1 MISFWVIIASM
12 QQPIDCPMDDSMES
26 SWNPHEFPMKS
37 HKMAVPMKPLRYS
50 LTRAAAVSEKCSRV
64 APFINSWVSGR
75 SRNGTISWWCHGYFP
90 WWYADF
96 SVISWWFYGDVIH
109 GGFVVI
115 QLWLYGDFMMALL
128 WFHCDFLVVL
138 WMCYGDFMV
147 ISWWFYN
154 KFLVIL
160 WRCYGDFMV
169 AFWWFQFHP
178 F

>member
-75 SRNGTISWWCHGYFP
+75 SRNGTISWWCHGYFL

-96 SVISWWFYGDVIH
+96 SVISWLFYGDSIVIVWWFYDGFIVISLWFFCGVMDVLRCFYGDVMMI
-109 GGFVVI
+109 
-115 QLWLYGDFMMALL
+115 LWWLFGDFNPIHFNGM
-128 WFHCDFLVVL
+128 V
-138 WMCYGDFMV
+138 YGIRFTSSYIIV
-147 ISWWFYN
+147 
-154 KFLVIL
+154 KL
-160 WRCYGDFMV
+160 C
-169 AFWWFQFHP
+169 
-178 F
+178 